1 MNALACLRRG
11 LCVAVLA
18 LWLGCIGVALAEPR
32 PQPGKPSV
40 VRVVPSAAAAWTLE
54 VNGEPF
60 YVRGAGVDGGDVAE
74 LAARGGNAVRTW
86 RGDRIRG
93 QRGSLLDAALGAGLF
108 VAFGLEVGS
117 ERHGFDYGDAQA
129 VERQLERLRREVRR
143 HRDHPALL
151 LWVVGNE
158 LNLGARDPRVWDA
171 VNDIVQMIRTEDP
184 AHPALTPLA
193 GINAA
198 VIGELTR
205 RAPALELLGV
215 QLYAAIERLPDLA
228 AAGWKGPYLVTEW
241 GPTGHWEV
249 AQTPWG
255 APIEDSSRDK
265 AQRLL
270 HRYRTS
276 IMADSARCLGSF
288 VFLWGQKQERT
299 PTWYGLFLDSGEATE
314 AVDALERLW
323 SGRAPER
330 PAPSV
335 GGLSLDGRVAAAG
348 VVLAPGQP
356 VLAEV
361 EVGSS
366 STSEI
371 RFDWEILQES
381 RAASIGGDA
390 ESVPRRVS
398 ARLVADS
405 GGRARFE
412 APRRS
417 GSYRL
422 FVLVRDANGKAGHAN
437 LPFRVEERR

>member
-1 MNALACLRRG
+1 MNALSCPRYG
-11 LCVAVLA
+11 PCVAALA
-18 LWLGCIGVALAEPR
+18 LWLGCIGAALAEPR
-32 PQPGKPSV
+32 PQPGSPSV
-40 VRVVPSAAAAWTLE
+40 VRVAPSAGAAWTLE

-93 QRGSLLDAALGAGLF
+93 RRGSMLDAALDAGVF

-117 ERHGFDYGDAQA
+117 ERHGFDYGDARA
-129 VERQLERLRREVRR
+129 VARQLERLRSEVRR

-171 VNDIVQMIRTEDP
+171 LNDIVQMIRAEDP

-193 GINAA
+193 GIDGAA
-198 VIGELTR
+198 IAELTQ
-205 RAPALELLGV
+205 RAPALELLGL
-215 QLYAAIERLPDLA
+215 QLYAGIERLPDLA

-270 HRYRTS
+270 QRYRAS
-276 IMADSARCLGSF
+276 ILADPDRCLGSF

-314 AVDALERLW
+314 AVDALQRLW
-323 SGRAPER
+323 SGRAPES
-330 PAPSV
+330 PAPAV
-335 GGLSLDGRVAAAG
+335 GGLRLDGREAAAG

-361 EVGSS
+361 EAGSS
-366 STSEI
+366 SPADL
-371 RFDWEILQES
+371 RFDWEIRQES
-381 RAASIGGDA
+381 RATSIGGDPEA
-390 ESVPRRVS
+390 VPRRVP

-417 GSYRL
+417 GNYRL
-422 FVLVRDANGKAGHAN
+422 FVIVRDANGKAGHAN
-437 LPFRVEERR
+437 LPFRVESR